1 MGHVIYYVAQGAQN
15 KAAMYGDFKHNLWMN
30 GALHLAEPSMDCFMV
45 LTG

>member
-1 MGHVIYYVAQGAQN
+1 MYYVAQGAQD
-15 KAAMYGDFKHNLWMN
+15 KEAMYRGFKHNLWVN